1 MYFVTHLEIYLYLLL
16 LCFCQLEINAIME
29 YLGLLFE
36 ILFLGLGVYVYL
48 FSRGFIKPK
57 TDEAEKATES
67 FRGKKGRWVRV
78 LALAL
83 VAVMAVEIILNLRD
97 MFG

>member
-1 MYFVTHLEIYLYLLL
+1 
-16 LCFCQLEINAIME
+16 ME

-36 ILFLGLGVYVYL
+36 VIFLGLGIYVYL

-57 TDEAEKATES
+57 TVEAEKATES
-67 FRGKKGRWVRV
+67 FRGKKGRWVRL

-83 VAVMAVEIILNLRD
+83 IAVMAIEIILNLKD